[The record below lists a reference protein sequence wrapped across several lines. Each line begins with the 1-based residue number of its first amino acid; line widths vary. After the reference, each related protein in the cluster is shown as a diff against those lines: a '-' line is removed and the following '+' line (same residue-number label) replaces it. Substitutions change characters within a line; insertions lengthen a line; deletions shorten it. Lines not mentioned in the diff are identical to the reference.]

1 MAIEIDLEY
10 IKEVAAEREGENLE
24 FLVFLKQLDM
34 APQELDAI
42 VHEIVEEVS
51 SQIDCKECANCCKTI
66 SPTIFNSDIRRMA
79 ASLKIKTSVF
89 TDKYLLQDEEGEFV
103 FNRTPCPFL
112 GNDNFCEIY
121 DFRPKACREYPHT
134 DRSRFYQILEL
145 TARNSKIC
153 PAVYNII
160 TKLKIV
166 LK

>member
-1 MAIEIDLEY
+1 MSYTQKSL
-10 IKEVAAEREGENLE
+10 ENLK
-24 FLVFLKQLDM
+24 FKASANYKVFKKTLQQTTKVQNRQLDKIM
-34 APQELDAI
+34 LDLHT
-42 VHEIVEEVS
+42 HEFKLIN
-51 SQIDCKECANCCKTI
+51 CLECANCCKTI
-66 SPTIFNSDIRRMA
+66 SPAIFNSDIRRMA

-134 DRSRFYQILEL
+134 DRNRFYQILEL